1 MCRQAMHEECVFACF
16 RQELFI
22 HLIGL
27 KDFHA
32 LRQFPFLA
40 HARPDVGVDGVRAF
54 YIIR

>member
-1 MCRQAMHEECVFACF
+1 MHEECVFACF

-32 LRQFPFLA
+32 LHQFPFLA